1 MYVGLSY
8 SWLISLE
15 MVLNV
20 QHWYKDEKYSTRV
33 KDADGHPCFALVNK
47 ATGEAMK
54 HSVGAT
60 HPVSISSLNGHYF
73 QCDLS
78 TGPDNSWP

>member
-1 MYVGLSY
+1 LILAFLILMYVLY
-8 SWLISLE
+8 HTHE
-15 MVLNV
+15 MVSDA
-20 QHWYKDEKYSTRV
+20 QHWYKDEKYSTKV

-60 HPVSISSLNGHYF
+60 HPVSVSFLDDVIFVL
-73 QCDLS
+73 
-78 TGPDNSWP
+78 